1 MTYFTRLPTQEGS
14 RRCFTLAIWIKR
26 SRVNRNFSNGT
37 SLAIQGIFSGT
48 SAGTTFIRFND
59 DGNGDEMR
67 WYTPN
72 GSTYHAPARRD
83 PCNWT
88 HYMWVVDTGIQS
100 SNNAADRYKH
110 YVNGSEVQN
119 VRSQGYAGLNQALNM
134 FSNSTGPMSINS
146 TSESGQKGNHYM
158 SDFFLIDGKALTPD
172 VFGYFKDGTGY
183 HSVGNL
189 QGDDASGN
197 FKHTTG
203 IWQPKA
209 PRMIIAEIN
218 RQGGFGGNG
227 CYLPMNTACNAGFD
241 FRIFEPDTILK
252 LKNNIAQPKNIIDGD
267 PKQAVREDPLK
278 DFLILACPFD
288 VNGIDQGRGDYSAL
302 IRKSGTAKS
311 ITGDA
316 TVSTTGHSVY
326 GSIVNGR
333 EEGSSANF
341 NGSQYY
347 TLGVDSDFFL
357 TNEDFTIECWVRQH
371 SFSTST
377 FFSLYDNTGGASAR
391 SFWFGTDTNGRF
403 QFYFYHGSTTSN
415 VGLNDGLNMRTG
427 QWYHLVAE
435 RYDGRIQLFI
445 DGRPAGAYY
454 NIGNTAL
461 NSPAN
466 VPTYIGANYKSGSGN
481 NYYFNGRLKDLR
493 VYKGV
498 AKYKLEGF
506 QVPHLFQTHEYAY
519 HDTVIDAP
527 KTNFATF
534 NHLDRYNTGGEHEEG
549 GLRHDRAAIT
559 QASCG
564 LTHMV
569 ASGKWYME
577 VYIDETPA
585 SNSYLGIMSDTASGL
600 NFDSGYARY
609 VLWQYNQGKL
619 YYNNSIGGSSIS
631 NPSYG
636 SVVTQGDIIAIAF
649 DADSRQIRFFINGV
663 EEPSVPTL
671 MPEVNSGS
679 SGYHGTHYQF
689 WLNANAADQ
698 VTINTGQ
705 NPTFCGQKS
714 SDFKYS
720 DASGRGKFY
729 YPVPDGYNAIC
740 SANLSAPIKDPG
752 KYFRTIVY
760 MGSEGSSTGPSRQ
773 VTGTGFRPDLVWI
786 KPINQADN
794 NLLFDSVRGPDAYL
808 YLNSNN
814 ANGTDNNSNY
824 GRFMSFDKNGF
835 TIGPWNNLN
844 NSGQAYV
851 AMCWKAGG
859 RPTSALPYMVD
870 DVGYATLEAAGID
883 NPITNTITPI
893 KMSVGKKQGFSI
905 VQYHGN
911 GINSTQHIPHGLGK
925 KPIAILL
932 KNLSETVNFDM
943 NLFGSYR
950 AAINSAEANQG
961 NFQTVGLED
970 TFTVP
975 SNSDIHNKTN
985 ITYIAYCWAEIEGY
999 SKFGMYRG
1007 NGGDNGTFV
1016 YLGFKP
1022 AWLIVKQV
1030 DGNNAWFYQ
1039 DTTRNPE
1046 NPTAAGGLR
1055 ADTTAENT
1063 NAKACDFLSNGFK
1076 WRVTTGYGNDTDQKY
1091 LYMAFA
1097 QSPFAHNLAD

>member
-14 RRCFTLAIWIKR
+14 RRCFTLSIWMKR

-67 WYTPN
+67 WYTPT
-72 GSTYHAPARRD
+72 GSTYHAAARRD
-83 PCNWT
+83 TSNWT

-119 VRSQGYAGLNQALNM
+119 VRSQGYASLNTGLNI

-197 FKHTTG
+197 FKHTSG

-227 CYLPMNTACNAGFD
+227 CYLPMNTGCNPGFD

-252 LKNNIAQPKNIIDGD
+252 LKHTTPQPKNIIDGD

-311 ITGDA
+311 ITGNADI
-316 TVSTTGHSVY
+316 STTGHSVY
-326 GSIVNGR
+326 GSIVNGA
-333 EEGSSANF
+333 EQGSSANF
-341 NGSQYY
+341 NSASSQYY
-347 TLGVDSDFFL
+347 TLGNDSDFFL

-371 SFSTST
+371 SFATST

-391 SFWFGTDTNGRF
+391 SFWFGIDSAGHF
-403 QFYFYHGSTTSN
+403 GFYFYHGSTTSD
-415 VGLNDGLNMRTG
+415 VGGNFGGNMRTG
-427 QWYHLVAE
+427 QWYHVAAE
-435 RYDGRIQLFI
+435 RYDGKIYMYINGIRSG
-445 DGRPAGAYY
+445 DSYE
-454 NIGNTAL
+454 IGNTSL

-466 VPTYIGANYKSGSGN
+466 VPTRIGANYKSGSGN
-481 NYYFNGRLKDLR
+481 EYFFNGRLKDLR

-498 AKYKLEGF
+498 AKYKMEGF
-506 QVPHLFQTHEYAY
+506 EVPHLFQTHEWAY

-549 GLRHDRAAIT
+549 GLRHDRAAVT

-569 ASGKWYME
+569 ASGKWYIE
-577 VYIDETPA
+577 VHLDEAPVT
-585 SNSYLGIMSDTASGL
+585 NSYLGLMSDTASGL
-600 NFDSGYARY
+600 NFFSDYARY
-609 VLWQYNQGKL
+609 VLWQYNVGKL
-619 YYNNSIGGSSIS
+619 YYNNTVGGSVS

-636 SVVTQGDIIAIAF
+636 TTPSQGDVIAMAF
-649 DADSRQIRFFINGV
+649 DADSRQIRFFVNGV
-663 EEPSVPTL
+663 EEPSVPFL
-671 MPEVNSGS
+671 MPELNT
-679 SGYHGTHYQF
+679 SGYHGTHYMF
-689 WLNANAADQ
+689 WLNSNGADQ

-714 SDFKYS
+714 LDTRYS
-720 DASGRGKFY
+720 DASGRGQFY

-740 SANLSAPIKDPG
+740 SANLPAPIKDPG
-752 KYFRTIVY
+752 KYFRSIVY
-760 MGSEGSSTGPSRQ
+760 MGSEGSSTGITRQ
-773 VTGTGFRPDLVWI
+773 VKGTGFKPDFVWI
-786 KPINQADN
+786 KPINQNDN
-794 NLLFDSVRGPDAYL
+794 NLLFDSVRGPENYL
-808 YLNSNN
+808 YVNSNA
-814 ANGTDNNSNY
+814 ANSTDDASGY
-824 GRFMSFDKNGF
+824 GKFISFDKNGF

-844 NSGQAYV
+844 NSGEAHV

-859 RPTSALPYMVD
+859 KPTSALPYMVD
-870 DVGYATLEAAGID
+870 DVGYATLEAAGIED
-883 NPITNTITPI
+883 PITNTIIPT

-905 VQYHGN
+905 VNYTGN
-911 GINSTQHIPHGLGK
+911 GATNAIVPHGLGK
-925 KPIAILL
+925 KPVVALL
-932 KNLSETVNFDM
+932 KNLDATVNFDM
-943 NLFGSYR
+943 HMFGSYR
-950 AAINSAEANQG
+950 AAINTAETDQG
-961 NFQTVGLED
+961 NGNT
-970 TFTVP
+970 TFTEDAFILAND
-975 SNSDIHNKTN
+975 SSARNQNSVN
-985 ITYIAYCWAEIEGY
+985 YIAYIWAEIEGY
-999 SKFGMYRG
+999 SKFGQYRG
-1007 NGGDNGTFV
+1007 NGDANGTFV

-1022 AWLIVKQV
+1022 AWLMVKQV
-1030 DGNNAWFYQ
+1030 DGTNSWFYQ

-1046 NPTAAGGLR
+1046 NPTSAGGLR
-1055 ADTTAENT
+1055 ADVNNENT
-1063 NAKACDFLSNGFK
+1063 AVKDCDFLSNGFK
-1076 WRVTTGYGNDTDQKY
+1076 WRIVTGYGNDANTEY

-1097 QSPFAHNLAD
+1097 QSPFAHNLAE